1 MGTQI
6 NDNIAIEN
14 TFERP
19 LFAGKVTAV
28 NKDGGCVIN
37 GHINTQKA
45 LSCLI
50 VPVAGDTVLYWKDD
64 QNKGWIISVL
74 HCEQQQEREIS
85 LPQNASIKINTDNL
99 TVNASNSIRF
109 NAIKEINLNVA
120 LGKLNECARSA
131 CQMIHGTLVQ
141 FTKHLINRSE
151 HLDFHAEKLLKSH
164 ATQQL
169 ITAEKDIKMDAD
181 RINMG

>member
-6 NDNIAIEN
+6 NDNIALEN

-19 LFAGKVTAV
+19 LFAGKVT
-28 NKDGGCVIN
+28 GCIDSENLTIN
-37 GHINTQKA
+37 GHISTKRA
-45 LSCLI
+45 LSCLLM
-50 VPVAGDTVLYWKDD
+50 PQTGDTVLYWKDD
-64 QNKGWIISVL
+64 QNTAWIISVL
-74 HCEQQQEREIS
+74 SAENLQEREVS
-85 LPQNASIKINTDNL
+85 LPQNAGLKINTENL
-99 TVNASNSIRF
+99 TVNASGAIKL
-109 NAIKEINLNVA
+109 NAMKEINLNVA
-120 LGKLNECARSA
+120 LGKLTECARSA
-131 CQMIHGTLVQ
+131 CQMVHGTLVQ

-151 HLDFHAEKLLKSH
+151 YLDLHAEKLLKSH

>member
-6 NDNIAIEN
+6 NDNLALEN

-19 LFAGKVTAV
+19 LFAGKVTTINEEGNFA
-28 NKDGGCVIN
+28 IN
-37 GHINTQKA
+37 GHIQTRKA

-50 VPVAGDTVLYWKDD
+50 VPKEGDTVLYWKDD
-64 QNKGWIISVL
+64 QNRGWIISVL
-74 HCEQQQEREIS
+74 YSEQHQEREIS
-85 LPQNASIKINTDNL
+85 LPNNAGIKINTETL
-99 TVNASNSIRF
+99 TVNASNSIKF

-131 CQMIHGTLVQ
+131 CQMIQGTLVQ

-151 HLDFHAEKLLKSH
+151 YLDFHAEKLLKSH
-164 ATQQL
+164 AAQQL